1 MSQSVDYN
9 YFPMDID
16 DELFLTDVPLN
27 VIENSLS
34 TQFDDPLEYRKN
46 DYVQSFITKYNFS
59 RENYREEDLMDL
71 DSIRDEFVSFM
82 LEKFDTYFNVGF
94 VDFDSLDEEHQHEAI
109 HIIYRFF
116 IKNIKKNFV
125 NITWNYIQKRKKEIQ
140 EIVEKKKDVTTAAFK
155 QEINNEYDI
164 QVLSNMSK
172 IIDYVFAQIRLSDDV
187 DIFFKWC
194 QGDDYI
200 LELEYIKM
208 MYSKM
213 KVTGNFIYK
222 YIDMIDDDFKSEI
235 QSKIRNKILRN
246 YPTRVTKKESLQTD
260 EDDIEG
266 NDDGD
271 EEPSEE

>member
-125 NITWNYIQKRKKEIQ
+125 NIIWNYIQKRKKEIQ

-213 KVTGNFIYK
+213 KVTGNFIDK

>member
-116 IKNIKKNFV
+116 IKIILLKSV
-125 NITWNYIQKRKKEIQ
+125 NI
-140 EIVEKKKDVTTAAFK
+140 
-155 QEINNEYDI
+155 
-164 QVLSNMSK
+164 LSL
-172 IIDYVFAQIRLSDDV
+172 F
-187 DIFFKWC
+187 
-194 QGDDYI
+194 
-200 LELEYIKM
+200 
-208 MYSKM
+208 
-213 KVTGNFIYK
+213 
-222 YIDMIDDDFKSEI
+222 
-235 QSKIRNKILRN
+235 
-246 YPTRVTKKESLQTD
+246 
-260 EDDIEG
+260 
-266 NDDGD
+266 
-271 EEPSEE
+271 

>member
-94 VDFDSLDEEHQHEAI
+94 VDFDSLDEEHEHDAI

-172 IIDYVFAQIRLSDDV
+172 IIDYVFAQMRLSDDV

-213 KVTGNFIYK
+213 KVTGNFIDK

>member
-213 KVTGNFIYK
+213 KVTGNFIDK

>member
-1 MSQSVDYN
+1 M
-9 YFPMDID
+9 
-16 DELFLTDVPLN
+16 PLN

-125 NITWNYIQKRKKEIQ
+125 NIIWNYIQKRKKEIQ

-213 KVTGNFIYK
+213 KVTGNFIDK

>member
-109 HIIYRFF
+109 HLIYRFF

-172 IIDYVFAQIRLSDDV
+172 IIDYVFAQMRLSDDV

-213 KVTGNFIYK
+213 KVTGNFIDK

>member
-125 NITWNYIQKRKKEIQ
+125 NIIWNYIQKRKKEIQ

-172 IIDYVFAQIRLSDDV
+172 IIDYVFAQMRLSDDV

-213 KVTGNFIYK
+213 KVTGNFIDK

>member
-172 IIDYVFAQIRLSDDV
+172 IIDYVFAQMRLSDDV

-213 KVTGNFIYK
+213 K
-222 YIDMIDDDFKSEI
+222 
-235 QSKIRNKILRN
+235 
-246 YPTRVTKKESLQTD
+246 RVLQ
-260 EDDIEG
+260 
-266 NDDGD
+266 
-271 EEPSEE
+271 

>member
-1 MSQSVDYN
+1 
-9 YFPMDID
+9 
-16 DELFLTDVPLN
+16 
-27 VIENSLS
+27 
-34 TQFDDPLEYRKN
+34 
-46 DYVQSFITKYNFS
+46 
-59 RENYREEDLMDL
+59 MDL

-125 NITWNYIQKRKKEIQ
+125 NIIWNYIQKRKKEIQ

-172 IIDYVFAQIRLSDDV
+172 IIDYVFAQMRLSDDV

-213 KVTGNFIYK
+213 KVTGNFIDK

>member
-59 RENYREEDLMDL
+59 KENYREEDLMDL

-82 LEKFDTYFNVGF
+82 LEKFDTCFSVGF
-94 VDFDSLDEEHQHEAI
+94 VDFDSMDEEHQHEAI

-172 IIDYVFAQIRLSDDV
+172 IIDYVFAQMRLSDDV

-213 KVTGNFIYK
+213 KVTGNFIDK
-222 YIDMIDDDFKSEI
+222 YIDMMDDDFKSEI

>member
-82 LEKFDTYFNVGF
+82 LEKFDTHFNVGF

-125 NITWNYIQKRKKEIQ
+125 NIIWNYIQKRKKEIQ

-172 IIDYVFAQIRLSDDV
+172 IIDYVFAQMRLSDDV

-213 KVTGNFIYK
+213 KVTGNFIDK

>member
-125 NITWNYIQKRKKEIQ
+125 NIIWNYIQKRKKEIQ

-213 KVTGNFIYK
+213 KVTGNFIDK

-260 EDDIEG
+260 DDDIEG

>member
-172 IIDYVFAQIRLSDDV
+172 IIDYVFAQMRLSDDV

-213 KVTGNFIYK
+213 KVTGNFIDK

-246 YPTRVTKKESLQTD
+246 YPTRVTKKESLQAD

>member
-125 NITWNYIQKRKKEIQ
+125 NIIWNYIQKRKKEIQ
-140 EIVEKKKDVTTAAFK
+140 EIVEKKKHVTTAAFK

-164 QVLSNMSK
+164 RVLSNMSK

-213 KVTGNFIYK
+213 KVTGNFIDK

>member
-109 HIIYRFF
+109 HLIYRFF

-213 KVTGNFIYK
+213 KVTGNFIDK

>member
-59 RENYREEDLMDL
+59 KENYREEDLMDL

-82 LEKFDTYFNVGF
+82 LEKFDTYFSVGF
-94 VDFDSLDEEHQHEAI
+94 VDFDSMDEEHQHEAI

-172 IIDYVFAQIRLSDDV
+172 IIDYVFAQMRLSDDV

-213 KVTGNFIYK
+213 KVTGNFIDK
-222 YIDMIDDDFKSEI
+222 YIDMMDDDFKSEI

-246 YPTRVTKKESLQTD
+246 YPTRITKKEALQTD
-260 EDDIEG
+260 EEDIEG
-266 NDDGD
+266 NNDGD

>member
-109 HIIYRFF
+109 HLIYRFF

-125 NITWNYIQKRKKEIQ
+125 NIIWNYIQKRKKEIQ

-172 IIDYVFAQIRLSDDV
+172 IIDYVFAQMRLSDDV

-213 KVTGNFIYK
+213 KVTGNFIDK

>member
-172 IIDYVFAQIRLSDDV
+172 IIDYVFAQMRLSDDV

-213 KVTGNFIYK
+213 KVTGNFIDK